1 MLLFINSSTTGK
13 GNVIISIT
21 QGKKRLF
28 LCFFFFKS
36 PYFINKFERRWEE
49 TNISVPGISCEMS
62 FSLHRCERID

>member
-28 LCFFFFKS
+28 LCFFFLS
-36 PYFINKFERRWEE
+36 HPILL
-49 TNISVPGISCEMS
+49 ISLKEDGKRLIYQFRESHV
-62 FSLHRCERID
+62 R